1 MFFIFVESLATSKL
15 NRALVKNAVWATFK
29 GTEQIEAKELY
40 VKLVDTIA
48 TQANESS
55 KSNMLVKTIKPKSTL
70 DLPGDLYKVRI
81 AGIGRYL
88 PKRLVKL

>member
-1 MFFIFVESLATSKL
+1 MATSKL

-29 GTEQIEAKELY
+29 GIEQIDAMESY

-48 TQANESS
+48 NQVNEGS
-55 KSNMLVKTIKPKSTL
+55 KSNMSVKRVEPNSKLNT
-70 DLPGDLYKVRI
+70 PGDLYKVRI

-88 PKRLVKL
+88 PKRLVKLY

>member
-1 MFFIFVESLATSKL
+1 MFLFLVESLATSKL

-29 GTEQIEAKELY
+29 GIEQIDAMESY

>member
-1 MFFIFVESLATSKL
+1 MFLFLVESLATSKL

-29 GTEQIEAKELY
+29 DIEKIDAMESY

-48 TQANESS
+48 TQANEGS
-55 KSNMLVKTIKPKSTL
+55 KSNMLVKTIKPKSNL
-70 DLPGDLYKVRI
+70 NLPGDIYKVRI